1 MDSSQQYTYK
11 PPIFT
16 KPVVLPVKY
25 EGGESQTYNEG
36 ANYSSPENYQGTA
49 IYGEYQVTNTY
60 NQSNDINN
68 YTENI
73 KTEQVYTYG
82 DQNQTNFVDTTNQV
96 DITST
101 ENQYDFTN
109 TNTNLNGNEYGNDLN
124 TFTQNDY
131 TNTVNYGEQINTYT
145 PVEETN
151 QINSYTQDFSANA
164 TYQPNEVFT
173 ENQTVLDNQAVP
185 IEENFSNKIIN
196 ETNEI
201 NQVSA
206 ENPSISY
213 EFSEAYDVSGAN
225 KINEVYEGQSFKN
238 NVLNNA
244 NIVSSFKIPQLNITE
259 NSQKNKTETEKKSQ
273 NPNKIDSPRLIDP
286 LASPVPP
293 SPVLISKKISS
304 KQNDEENTMNQQSKV
319 YIGNQN
325 DESKKDNEDYKLKL
339 ISKIPKIPPP
349 NFIIPDKKLS
359 FNKENPFKN
368 FNIKSHFELT
378 LMKETLGFYFNQV
391 HKIGVPLL
399 SHFEMPQNCEYKA
412 PLLSPNAQY
421 LACIGRGAEDYV
433 YVWDVKNL
441 YWYKYKF
448 SASQVDG
455 IAFTPESNALI
466 LVYKSSN
473 PLMYDLSTG
482 KMMLE
487 FESNG
492 EENKRDGF
500 HCTFST
506 YGTHFAYTTEKSFTL
521 WSLTSGLIKQQI
533 LDDSPIK
540 IVNNEY
546 LLCIDNDL
554 NVIIK
559 SISTKED
566 LMTFKLKG
574 VDSIK
579 DVLDARCSLDMTS
592 FIYVIKKGI
601 IKYTFLD
608 KQFKGV
614 QKFEFDVE
622 QAKISEDCKFVL
634 KTNMK
639 NISVF
644 DLENEEIVCTIL
656 KEKFNEISVDFTNK
670 KIVVIDDICID
681 IQKYDDDGAP
691 EKYVWLDKN
700 PTKFEAVKFSRDF
713 KVLLA
718 RVNRNNA
725 IVYDLKT
732 GYIIKKW
739 QNIDENWLDFAMTR
753 YGGDKIATK
762 SHMLLVRVWNF
773 STGREEASF
782 YGYDSYSFCFSG
794 GGLYLAC
801 GTKFGNEIARIW
813 DIPNQKYGI
822 FRHDGTNNNFHT
834 VVHLTNPEPERLICC
849 AVDQQ
854 PLVFN
859 THTRK
864 LLFSCECPFRFE
876 EIYNIQSDLRYNVF
890 LVKGR
895 DERKRNVGILY
906 KLSDGALLEIYENY
920 SILEL
925 AKNTGALICKC
936 ENINGG
942 KLTSTDIKNLADPHL
957 IDFQVQSDKCQLL
970 EDNKC
975 AVIEF
980 GDEYNKEFNLINVEN
995 GAFIGKINFT
1005 KNSSRKSA
1013 AYITVDP
1020 INKEMFVRYFELL
1033 SPKETMSYKNKNIT
1047 NVENN

>member
-11 PPIFT
+11 QPIYT
-16 KPVVLPVKY
+16 QPVVLPVKY
-25 EGGESQTYNEG
+25 EGVQSQTYGVEG
-36 ANYSSPENYQGTA
+36 ANYSSSEAYQGAAT
-49 IYGEYQVTNTY
+49 YGEYDVTNTF
-60 NQSNDINN
+60 NQTNDINN

-73 KTEQVYTYG
+73 NSDQVYAYG
-82 DQNQTNFVDTTNQV
+82 EQNQTNYVDTTN
-96 DITST
+96 ITSA
-101 ENQYDFTN
+101 ENQYDFS
-109 TNTNLNGNEYGNDLN
+109 NTNLNGNDLN
-124 TFTQNDY
+124 SYNY
-131 TNTVNYGEQINTYT
+131 TNTSNYGEQVNTYS
-145 PVEETN
+145 PIEETN
-151 QINSYTQDFSANA
+151 QISSYTQDFSINA
-164 TYQPNEVFT
+164 TYQPNEIYS
-173 ENQTVLDNQAVP
+173 ENQTVP
-185 IEENFSNKIIN
+185 IEANFSNNIIN

-201 NQVSA
+201 NQIGA

-213 EFSEAYDVSGAN
+213 EFSQAYDVSGAN
-225 KINEVYEGQSFKN
+225 KINEVYEGQSFNNNILN
-238 NVLNNA
+238 NVNT
-244 NIVSSFKIPQLNITE
+244 VSSFKIPQLNIPA
-259 NSQKNKTETEKKSQ
+259 NSQISKKETKKKDQ
-273 NPNKIDSPRLIDP
+273 NPTKIDSPRLINP
-286 LASPVPP
+286 LSSPVPPNPP
-293 SPVLISKKISS
+293 SPVLISRKLPS
-304 KQNDEENTMNQQSKV
+304 KQNDEENRVNKQSKV
-319 YIGNQN
+319 YMGNQN
-325 DESKKDNEDYKLKL
+325 DEAKKDNEDYKLKL
-339 ISKIPKIPPP
+339 ISKIPSP
-349 NFIIPDKKLS
+349 NFDIPDKKIF

-368 FNIKSHFELT
+368 FNIKTHFDLT
-378 LMKETLGFYFNQV
+378 LMKETLGFEYGQV
-391 HKIGVPLL
+391 HKVGVPLL
-399 SHFEMPQNCEYKA
+399 SHFEMPQNCEYKS

-421 LACIGRGAEDYV
+421 LACIARGAEDYV

-473 PLMYDLSTG
+473 PIMYDLSTG
-482 KMMLE
+482 KIKLE

-506 YGTHFAYTTEKSFTL
+506 SGTHFSYTTEKSLTL
-521 WSLTSGLIKQQI
+521 WSLSTGLIKQQI

-554 NVIIK
+554 NVTIK
-559 SISTKED
+559 SISTKEE

-579 DVLDARCSLDMTS
+579 DILDARCSFDMTY
-592 FIYVIKKGI
+592 FIYAIKKGI
-601 IKYTFLD
+601 IKYNFQD
-608 KQFKGV
+608 KEFKGV
-614 QKFEFDVE
+614 QQFAFDVE
-622 QAKISEDCKFVL
+622 QAKISDDCKFVL

-644 DLENEEIVCTIL
+644 DLEKEKIVCTIL

-732 GYIIKKW
+732 GYVVKKW

-864 LLFSCECPFRFE
+864 LLFSCDCPFRFE
-876 EIYNIQSDLRYNVF
+876 EVYTIQSDLRYNVF

-942 KLTSTDIKNLADPHL
+942 KLTSTDFKNLADPHL
-957 IDFQVQSDKCQLL
+957 NDFQIQSDKCQLL

-1005 KNSSRKSA
+1005 KNSSRRSA
-1013 AYITVDP
+1013 AYVTVDP
-1020 INKEMFVRYFELL
+1020 INKEMHVRYFELL